1 MLASWK
7 RIKKDKKLQEN
18 LLVKAQVLAAIREF
32 FGKEGFWEMDTPT
45 LVTSPDPSFFNEVF
59 EIRSLNQERLFLAP
73 SPEFFLK
80 KLLVAGLKNIYQIT
94 KAYRDQQE
102 EDSLHLREFTI
113 LEWYR
118 NNAAYTDLMED
129 CENLVSFIQERLN
142 SQIQNSKGKIQSAN
156 WRTKLKTLI
165 YQGRKIDLAPPWP
178 RISCRE
184 AFEKY
189 AKVNLDEFLDK
200 KKAIKICRAK
210 GYQASEKTTWEE
222 LYHQVFLNEVEPQ
235 LVKLP
240 AVILYDYPAPL
251 AALSK
256 IKKSN
261 PQYAERFEFYL
272 AGLEIGNGYSE
283 LTDPQEQEKRLK
295 ADIKARKAKK
305 MKVFDYDH
313 DFMAAL
319 KEGLPKTA
327 GIAVGVDRLAMLFTN
342 SADIREVT
350 PFAL

>member
-1 MLASWK
+1 
-7 RIKKDKKLQEN
+7 
-18 LLVKAQVLAAIREF
+18 
-32 FGKEGFWEMDTPT
+32 
-45 LVTSPDPSFFNEVF
+45 
-59 EIRSLNQERLFLAP
+59 
-73 SPEFFLK
+73 
-80 KLLVAGLKNIYQIT
+80 VAGLKNIYQIT